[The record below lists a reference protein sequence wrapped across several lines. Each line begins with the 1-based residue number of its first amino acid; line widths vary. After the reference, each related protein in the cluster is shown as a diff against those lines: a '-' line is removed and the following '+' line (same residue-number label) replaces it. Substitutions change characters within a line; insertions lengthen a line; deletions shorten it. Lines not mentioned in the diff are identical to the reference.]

1 MKHKLLLVI
10 TLTLLL
16 MIPVLVQ
23 GQKQENE
30 CQLISLFDGWA
41 AATGAGMPNGAV
53 YGYVVNL
60 GAESDMLISASTP
73 VAEVVEFHET
83 LIGANDVMQ
92 MQPLTDGLVIE
103 PQNYVQLQPGGYH
116 IMLFNLAQPLE
127 AGSTF
132 DLTLEFEQAG
142 EVIVTI
148 PVRER
153 DAMLHDMGMEMPMHA
168 EATPEAPMPEID
180 EACATLHVLGTW
192 ARPANAAMPNSAA
205 YALLLNLTGADVQL
219 VTASSPVA
227 QAVELHEM
235 LMAAGDVMQMRHVEA
250 GIIVPA
256 GGLVHLK
263 PGGLHVMLI
272 GLNQELAVDSTVP
285 LTLGFA
291 DETVIELEVPVQ
303 VPPDALMLMH
313 G

>member
-1 MKHKLLLVI
+1 MKHKMLLLI

-16 MIPVLVQ
+16 TIPVLVQ
-23 GQKQENE
+23 GQENE
-30 CQLISLFDGWA
+30 CQLVSLFDAWA
-41 AATGAGMPNGAV
+41 GATGAGMPNGAV
-53 YGYVVNL
+53 YGYLVNL
-60 GAESDMLISASTP
+60 GAETDTLISASTA

-83 LIGANDVMQ
+83 VIGENDVMQ
-92 MQPLTDGLVIE
+92 MQPLTEGLAIA
-103 PQNYVQLQPGGYH
+103 PQNYVQLQTGGYH

-142 EVIVTI
+142 EVIVTV
-148 PVRER
+148 PVHER
-153 DAMLHDMGMEMPMHA
+153 DAAMHDMDMSMHA
-168 EATPEAPMPEID
+168 EATPEVPMPEID
-180 EACATLHVLGTW
+180 EACANVYVLGAW

-205 YALLLNLTGADVQL
+205 YTLLLNLTDEDMQL
-219 VTASSPVA
+219 VSASSPVA

-235 LMAAGDVMQMRHVEA
+235 LMADGDVMQMRPVED
-250 GIIVPA
+250 GILIPA

-272 GLNQELAVDSTVP
+272 GLNQELTVNSTIP

-291 DETVIELEVPVQ
+291 DETVIELKIPVQ
-303 VPPDALMLMH
+303 APPEIPMPMN
-313 G
+313 

>member
-1 MKHKLLLVI
+1 MKHKLLLLI

-16 MIPVLVQ
+16 MMPVLVQ
-23 GQKQENE
+23 GQGQENE
-30 CQLISLFDGWA
+30 CQLVSLFDGWA

-53 YGYVVNL
+53 YGYLVNL
-60 GAESDMLISASTP
+60 GAETDTLISASTT

-83 LIGANDVMQ
+83 IIGENDVMQ
-92 MQPLTDGLVIE
+92 MQPLTDGLAIT

-116 IMLFNLAQPLE
+116 IMLFNLAHPLE
-127 AGSTF
+127 AGSSF
-132 DLTLEFEQAG
+132 DLTLEFENAG
-142 EVIVTI
+142 EVIVTV

-153 DAMLHDMGMEMPMHA
+153 DAAMHDMGMEMPMHA

-180 EACATLHVLGTW
+180 EACANVYVLGAW

-205 YALLLNLTGADVQL
+205 YALLLNLTDEDIQL
-219 VTASSPVA
+219 ASASSPVA

-235 LMAAGDVMQMRHVEA
+235 LMAEGDVMQMRPVED
-250 GIIVPA
+250 GILIPA
-256 GGLVHLK
+256 GGLAHLK

-272 GLNQELAVDSTVP
+272 GLNQELAVDSTIP

-291 DETVIELEVPVQ
+291 DETVIELEIPVQ
-303 VPPDALMLMH
+303 APPEASMH
-313 G
+313 E